1 MCSLETINGLLES
14 VCHRISMLNG
24 DQSRGSRH
32 RQTGE
37 IAAEC
42 DVDVSE
48 RDVEGSARIFCEL
61 IGRFFALRDQARF
74 DDLAK
79 ASQQIQESFE
89 DCDACWGLFI
99 ETGFASQL
107 AQAFLEQNSA
117 DAEILFQLVVFFA
130 RFKRKEFIEE
140 IVTRNVVG
148 CVLEL
153 MFKGSDLGLI
163 VDCMEIIT
171 ACCVMDPVS
180 VERVVSGENLVD
192 FGQDV
197 LGRFTGDEGTAVTA
211 VAAMILAICSRFS
224 SNVPVEKLEG
234 IIHTMLAQCPPD
246 DALCSIFQTITLVI
260 QKDDSLL
267 ALLSSNGTWELVRE
281 INQGETLLVVFRD
294 LSSMVRVANAILNKQ
309 MKAYWDND
317 EARERIEA
325 TQHDICTLYSLS
337 DLVELIK
344 VFIDKSPK
352 MITAVIT
359 LATSIINSSPELI
372 QTPSVVV
379 LLKASLRCWDEC
391 FELKQASL
399 NFVITVIRYG
409 TPDNARL
416 LREIGFIQAIIS
428 AMSWDAEEKI
438 LKKVFE
444 AIHSYLQKFAYSIEL
459 PGEKERLIEFG
470 IETEL
475 QQVLDSDVPQ
485 YIKERASHLLNSITS
500 EEPE

>member
-1 MCSLETINGLLES
+1 
-14 VCHRISMLNG
+14 MLNG
-24 DQSRGSRH
+24 DQSRRSRH
-32 RQTGE
+32 RENDEIVADCDGDINGE
-37 IAAEC
+37 G
-42 DVDVSE
+42 
-48 RDVEGSARIFCEL
+48 RGRIFCEL
-61 IGRFFALRDQARF
+61 IGGFFALRDQARF

-79 ASQQIQESFE
+79 ASQQIEECFE
-89 DCDACWGLFI
+89 DCNAYWRWMI
-99 ETGFASQL
+99 ETGFVRQL

-117 DAEILFQLVVFFA
+117 DVEILFHLIVFFA
-130 RFKRKEFIEE
+130 RFKRKEFIDE
-140 IVTRNVVG
+140 IESVVG

-153 MFKGSDLGLI
+153 MFKGSEPGFI
-163 VDCMEIIT
+163 VDCMEVVT
-171 ACCVMDPVS
+171 ACCVMDPVAI
-180 VERVVSGENLVD
+180 ERAVSGENLID

-197 LGRFTGDEGTAVTA
+197 LGRFSADEGTAATA
-211 VAAMILAICSRFS
+211 VSAMILAICSRFGS
-224 SNVPVEKLEG
+224 PISRDKLAG
-234 IIHTMLAQCPPD
+234 ILHTMLAQCPPA

-260 QKDDSLL
+260 QKDELLL

-281 INQGETLLVVFRD
+281 INQGKTLLVVFRD

-309 MKAYWDND
+309 MKTYWDND
-317 EARERIEA
+317 EARETIEA

-344 VFIDKSPK
+344 VFLDRSPK
-352 MITAVIT
+352 MVTAVIT

-372 QTPSVVV
+372 HTETPSVVV

-459 PGEKERLIEFG
+459 PGEKERLVEFG
-470 IETEL
+470 IEAEL
-475 QQVLDSDVPQ
+475 QHVLESDVPQ
-485 YIKERASHLLNSITS
+485 YIKERALHLLNSITS